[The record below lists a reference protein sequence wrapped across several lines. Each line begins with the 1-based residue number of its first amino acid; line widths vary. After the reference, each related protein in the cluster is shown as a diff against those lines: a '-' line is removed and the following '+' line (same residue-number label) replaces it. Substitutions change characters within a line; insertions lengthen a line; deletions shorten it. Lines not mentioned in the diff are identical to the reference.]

1 MAQQSICDN
10 CGQARPTNRMTVAV
24 SVFGAV
30 RPEIVTGTEFAQDVC
45 EECWPKASA
54 KMAEGVAAQLFRDIP
69 VHRDVQDVYEAM
81 EPVQFRLKDAVKARD
96 AIDEKATG
104 AEKAKRLEFDAQ
116 VEKAVADLQAL
127 EDKRIAL
134 IRSVS

>member
-1 MAQQSICDN
+1 MAQQTVCDN
-10 CGQARPTNRMTVAV
+10 CGQAKPTNRVTVAV
-24 SVFGAV
+24 SVYGAV

-45 EECWPKASA
+45 EDCWPKAAS

-69 VHRDVQDVYEAM
+69 VHRDVQDIYEAM
-81 EPVQFRLKDAVKARD
+81 EPVQNRLKDAVKARD

-104 AEKAKRLEFDAQ
+104 ADKVKRLEAEAKVEAAVTELDSLEAKRL
-116 VEKAVADLQAL
+116 
-127 EDKRIAL
+127 AL